1 MGESGPEAD
10 DLDAGDPFADTD
22 AMERQSDDAA
32 DEVGAVSGRA
42 STPSGAAVGES
53 REPQEETTT
62 SESGDNDG
70 EGLQAP
76 QTIPPGKRSPEA
88 VAQLVV
94 PDGVQHDPDGIPY
107 ALARSTATD
116 DRKKAQV
123 FIFDQT
129 EKLLNTAHR
138 ERADCGLLRNP
149 QYVFGS

>member
-94 PDGVQHDPDGIPY
+94 PDGGP
-107 ALARSTATD
+107 ARSRRDSIRAGAVDSHRRQEEGASIHIRSDGETAQY
-116 DRKKAQV
+116 RPSG
-123 FIFDQT
+123 
-129 EKLLNTAHR
+129 EG
-138 ERADCGLLRNP
+138 GLRITP
-149 QYVFGS
+149 